1 MKHFVKDVIILFINM
16 LLIFIICYSF
26 LYNNK
31 EGFGLNDI
39 DNIVGDVKNIT
50 KVVSNIPNEINNIDN
65 KLNQQVN
72 NMGNKIKNQT
82 EEMGNKIK
90 NQTEE
95 MGNKI
100 KKQTEEMGKEI
111 QKNTLNI
118 LTKKLGSIF
127 IQIGD
132 IFNKGIIEP
141 ILAVFNGIGNI
152 FVQIFNIL
160 KEVGNK
166 IVSLPNCIFTYAI
179 KEVLNTF
186 NYLYNKLIPTFL
198 KNILSFIYRYTFRY
212 VFEFIG
218 YITGYN
224 TSVQKCYGF
233 NVSSQVDNINSSL
246 SKIQSSFKTE
256 FGHLDF
262 SKIEI

>member
-1 MKHFVKDVIILFINM
+1 MKHFVKDIIILFISI
-16 LLIFIICYSF
+16 LIIFIICYSF
-26 LYNNK
+26 FFKTK

-39 DNIVGDVKNIT
+39 DNMFSDVKNIT
-50 KVVSNIPNEINNIDN
+50 KVVGTIPNEINNIEN

-72 NMGNKIKNQT
+72 NMGNQ
-82 EEMGNKIK
+82 
-90 NQTEE
+90 
-95 MGNKI
+95 I

-111 QKNTLNI
+111 EKNTLNI

-179 KEVLNTF
+179 KETINTF
-186 NYLYNKLIPTFL
+186 NYLYNKILPKFL
-198 KNILSFIYRYTFRY
+198 KNIISFIYRYTFRY

-246 SKIQSSFKTE
+246 NKIQTSFKTE

>member
-90 NQTEE
+90 
-95 MGNKI
+95 
-100 KKQTEEMGKEI
+100 KQTEEMGKEI

-152 FVQIFNIL
+152 FVQIFNI
-160 KEVGNK
+160 
-166 IVSLPNCIFTYAI
+166 SY
-179 KEVLNTF
+179 
-186 NYLYNKLIPTFL
+186 
-198 KNILSFIYRYTFRY
+198 
-212 VFEFIG
+212 
-218 YITGYN
+218 
-224 TSVQKCYGF
+224 
-233 NVSSQVDNINSSL
+233 
-246 SKIQSSFKTE
+246 
-256 FGHLDF
+256 
-262 SKIEI
+262 